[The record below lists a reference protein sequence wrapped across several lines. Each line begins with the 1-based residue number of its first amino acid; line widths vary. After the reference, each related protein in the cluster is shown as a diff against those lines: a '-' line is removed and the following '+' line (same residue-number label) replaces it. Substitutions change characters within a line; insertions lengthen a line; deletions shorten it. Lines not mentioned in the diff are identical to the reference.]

1 MDSRTVRYGR
11 MGEVVIL
18 IFPDEYGSK
27 NFISQIETKNLLKK
41 FDIEKTP
48 TPIAINPLANA
59 KKTNFKP
66 RVVA

>member
-18 IFPDEYGSK
+18 IFPDENGSK
-27 NFISQIETKNLLKK
+27 HFIQQIETQNLLKK
-41 FDIEKTP
+41 FDIDK
-48 TPIAINPLANA
+48 TPIAINPLANT
-59 KKTNFKP
+59 KKIPNFKP